1 MSINDPAK
9 SFIQSGVKIYEYQ
22 PGFIHAKM
30 CLCDDEAAMVGTA
43 NLDYRSLY
51 LHYENAVLLYHTPVL
66 AEIKKDIE
74 ETLEKSRLIT
84 IEELRSKLRGTSA
97 LCALLKLL
105 APLM

>member
-1 MSINDPAK
+1 
-9 SFIQSGVKIYEYQ
+9 
-22 PGFIHAKM
+22 
-30 CLCDDEAAMVGTA
+30 MVGTA